1 MELNLTNI
9 ELNYLR
15 EILDKELLLLEKE
28 IHRTDALVYKHE
40 LEEKERQLKELKNK
54 LHSN

>member
-1 MELNLTNI
+1 MELNLTNN

-40 LEEKERQLKELKNK
+40 LEDKEHQLKALRNK
-54 LHSN
+54 LQSN

>member
-1 MELNLTNI
+1 MELNLTNN
-9 ELNYLR
+9 ELNYLK

-40 LEEKERQLKELKNK
+40 LEERLLKLEALRNK
-54 LHSN
+54 LQLN